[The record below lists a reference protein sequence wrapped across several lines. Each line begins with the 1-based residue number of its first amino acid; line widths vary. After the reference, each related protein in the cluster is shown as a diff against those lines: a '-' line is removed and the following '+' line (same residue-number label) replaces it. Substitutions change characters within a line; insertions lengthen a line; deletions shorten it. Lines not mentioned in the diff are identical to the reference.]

1 MVKSEDK
8 EFLVPRT
15 VIITEKPSVAREY
28 AKAIKLKTA
37 GERKDGY
44 VDGTSYLFPNSKV
57 IITWAVGHLIGMCTP
72 DKYDEIYKKWSLES
86 LPFLPQTYRYE
97 VLPSTAKQFA
107 VIKTIYDELKFG
119 VPGDTLFLAGD
130 AAREGIYIQY
140 LILQNTSLN
149 LLNNPPVDIKVVWL
163 DSFTESEILRG
174 LKDAKPVSE
183 YANMIKEGV
192 TRGIEDYMVGMN
204 FSRLLSCK
212 FGREFNAKI
221 GAASWTPLAIGRV
234 MTCVMA
240 MVVEREREI
249 RGFKETPFYRISADT
264 GFESKWKAV
273 STSSFYESPLLYDEF
288 GFKERNNA
296 ELLKG
301 SLDKDKHLT
310 VTALETKEEKK
321 FAPLLFNLAELQLHC
336 SKKYHISP
344 DQSLSVAQSLYEKKL
359 CTYPRTDARVLSTA
373 VAKEITTSLQGLRQS
388 GMKADIIDKIL
399 ANGWEKKILQSKYV
413 DDSKISDHYAFIPT
427 GSKTDAMRDLTEL
440 EKAVYEDVVNRF
452 LSIFLPPAVFVKI
465 EVELSHSFT
474 EKFFASTKALKE
486 MGYLVCAERTEEEKE
501 AFNPALTGLKEGD
514 VLTVTEYQI
523 KESKTTPPK
532 RYTTGSLIIAME
544 NAGKLI
550 EEEELREQLKGVGI
564 GTSATRAATITKLIQ
579 NGYLCLNKKTQVV
592 TPGVAGEC
600 CYDICL
606 QAGLKDFLSPR
617 ISAQWDM
624 ALEQIRNGQRDYKEY
639 RSILEN
645 YVKQMVLYVKSLN
658 TGISY
663 EKTANVPMCPRCGK
677 GQIKA
682 GDKNF
687 YCSEHKNGCQFSVSK
702 IIYGAAITN
711 ADVLALISGKKTR
724 PIDFEKDGK
733 KFTKCLLYNKQE
745 DRISFVDEMVC
756 PLCGKGIYV
765 DDAKIS
771 CRGKCGFIIW
781 KNCRGITLT
790 PGQLK
795 KMVEGKKT
803 ELLTLKKKDGST
815 YEAYLYYN
823 KEKKC
828 VDASFPRKKK
838 ENE

>member
-1 MVKSEDK
+1 MEGETEEIMV
-8 EFLVPRT
+8 

-28 AKAIKLKTA
+28 AKAIRLKTA

-44 VDGTSYLFPNSKV
+44 VEGTSYLFPDSKV

-107 VIKTIYDELKFG
+107 VIKNIYDELKFG

-140 LILQNTSLN
+140 LILQHTSLN

-249 RGFKETPFYRISADT
+249 RNFTETPFYRITADT
-264 GFESKWKAV
+264 GFETQWKAV
-273 STSSFYESPLLYDEF
+273 STSAFFQSPLLYDES
-288 GFKERNNA
+288 GFKEKNNA
-296 ELLKG
+296 ELLLG
-301 SLDKDKHLT
+301 SLEKDKHLT
-310 VTALETKEEKK
+310 VTGLESKEEKK
-321 FAPLLFNLAELQLHC
+321 YAPLLFNLAELQLHC
-336 SKKYHISP
+336 SKKYKISP
-344 DQSLSVAQSLYEKKL
+344 DQTLSVAQSLYEKKL

-373 VAKEITTSLQGLRQS
+373 VAKEITTTLQGLKRD
-388 GMKADIIDKIL
+388 GTKVGIVDRIL
-399 ANGWEKKILQSKYV
+399 SNGWEKRILQSKYV
-413 DDSKISDHYAFIPT
+413 DDAKISDHYAFIPT
-427 GSKTDAMRDLTEL
+427 GDKNDALASLSEL

-452 LSIFLPPAVFVKI
+452 LAIFLPPAVYTKVD
-465 EVELSHSFT
+465 VELSHSFT

-486 MGYLVCAERTEEEKE
+486 IGYLECAEKPDDDKE
-501 AFNPALTGLKEGD
+501 GNALNPTLTGLKEGD
-514 VLTVTEYQI
+514 ELEATFQI
-523 KESKTTPPK
+523 KEGKTTPPK
-532 RYTTGSLIIAME
+532 RYTTGTLIIAME

-579 NGYLCLNKKTQVV
+579 NGYLCLNKKTQVI

-606 QAGLKDFLSPR
+606 QAGLKDFLSPK

-624 ALEQIRNGQRDYKEY
+624 ALEQIRNGQRDYMEY
-639 RSILEN
+639 RKLLEN
-645 YVKQMVLYVKSLN
+645 YVNQMVSYVKGLSS
-658 TGISY
+658 GISY

-682 GDKNF
+682 GEKNY
-687 YCSEHKNGCQFSVSK
+687 YCTEHKNGCEFSVSK

-724 PIDFEKDGK
+724 PIEFEKDGK

-756 PLCGKGIYV
+756 PLCGKGVFI

-771 CRGKCGFIIW
+771 CRGKCGFILW
-781 KNCRGITLT
+781 KTCRGVTLT
-790 PGQLK
+790 PGQCK
-795 KMVEGKKT
+795 KLMEGKKT

-823 KEKKC
+823 KEKKS

-838 ENE
+838 ETTE